1 MSLVK
6 FEVDCFSLL
15 PFKARNSYGDL
26 KFFHLFSSQEDAERD
41 ASEFLIAYGDGS
53 DLFAVEWLRDHNQSN
68 TNNKNNIN

>member
-26 KFFHLFSSQEDAERD
+26 QFFHLFSDSDDVEFN
-41 ASEFLIAYGDGS
+41 ASEFLIAYGNGS
-53 DLFAVEWLRDHNQSN
+53 DMFAVEWIRDNNQSN